1 MRTPKRVKQKMY
13 YSIPIGGQ
21 VIYERDSDGNII
33 YDTMPDGEQIARVV
47 GETAEEYSQPI
58 EFYNSITGEL
68 TVEELQ
74 AFGNEPRMKA
84 KMTFKK
90 GEFPFVVGTKVW
102 LNRGIEYKE
111 GMLYPSDKLYPSNV
125 ILPNGLPDT
134 ENADFIIVGIQDT
147 GRHFYK
153 ALLVKNV

>member
-1 MRTPKRVKQKMY
+1 MRTARRIKQKMY
-13 YSIPIGGQ
+13 YSLITSGTP
-21 VIYERDSDGNII
+21 IYERDASGNII
-33 YDTMPDGEQIARVV
+33 YDTMPDGTEQPRIK
-47 GETAEEYSQPI
+47 GESEMGFQTPV

-74 AFGNEPRMKA
+74 AFGDEPKMKA

-90 GEFPFVVGTKVW
+90 GTLPLTVGALIWHNTEPA
-102 LNRGIEYKE
+102 I
-111 GMLYPSDKLYPSNV
+111 DKQGGFDKDTADYRV
-125 ILPNGLPDT
+125 I
-134 ENADFIIVGIQDT
+134 GIQDT

>member
-21 VIYERDSDGNII
+21 PIYEHDSEGNII

-47 GETAEEYSQPI
+47 GETAEEYSQPT

-68 TVEELQ
+68 TAEELQ
-74 AFGNEPRMKA
+74 SFGNEPRMKA

-90 GEFPFVVGTKVW
+90 GEFPFVVGTKIW
-102 LNRGIEYKE
+102 FRNEIEYEE
-111 GMLYPSDKLYPSNV
+111 GEFYPSEELCPSDILYP
-125 ILPNGLPDT
+125 NGMPTT
-134 ENADFIIVGIQDT
+134 ENADYIVIGIQDT